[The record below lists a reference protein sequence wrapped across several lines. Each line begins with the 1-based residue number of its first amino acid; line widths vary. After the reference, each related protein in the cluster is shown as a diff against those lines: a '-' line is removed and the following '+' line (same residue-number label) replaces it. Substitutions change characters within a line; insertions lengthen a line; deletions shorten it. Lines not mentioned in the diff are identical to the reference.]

1 MSSFSDKVVLITG
14 STRGIGKAIALAF
27 AKKGAKIVLNYRK
40 KRDIALKT
48 YDEIKS
54 INEDVILIQGDV
66 GKRED
71 VDRMFK
77 EIEERFGDV
86 DILVNNAGLGIA
98 YPFIEYPEDLWEKLI
113 NVNLNSVFWCSKRA
127 ARYMIRK
134 RWGRIVNITSIAGL
148 IGMMM
153 VSPYSAAKAGLI
165 GLTRVMAIELAP
177 YNITVNAIAA
187 GFVRTRLG
195 MSIFQLISKSSSKSP
210 DEIANEW
217 AKKHTLIG
225 RLLEPYEIARL
236 AVFLADEESSGI
248 TGQVFIIDGGQT
260 IVEGRI
266 DTSIV

>member
-1 MSSFSDKVVLITG
+1 MSNFSDKVVLITG

-27 AKKGAKIVLNYRK
+27 AKEGAKIVLNYRK

-54 INEDVILIQGDV
+54 INEDVILIQADV
-66 GKRED
+66 GKRGD

-77 EIEERFGDV
+77 EIEERFGGV
-86 DILVNNAGLGIA
+86 DILVNNAGLGVA

-113 NVNLNSVFWCSKRA
+113 NVNLNSVFWCSKSA

-134 RWGRIVNITSIAGL
+134 RWGRIINITSVAGL

-236 AVFLADEESSGI
+236 GIFLADEESSGI